1 MLRALHASVGGAH
14 RFSDL
19 SRSVILLRPSA
30 TSAFPLYSK
39 TALTSQAAIPLKQ
52 DQLKRSLHVTAVQHA
67 RIRRQVIIPPS
78 DTKYHD
84 KDSFTHSTDKVT
96 SRHPSNSTHTHL
108 TPQQRKAAL
117 DLDRITDD
125 VLSSMY
131 DHQSSKNQSSMDGI
145 SSNTP
150 SSSTNGS
157 KPEPAINKLKKRNL
171 DTAAEPSD
179 AIGSNEVVPS
189 IVNADV
195 EAVDRTF
202 ADPNQFGKLSKLA
215 KKVLVQPKAK
225 SLKPVDGRHAAV
237 DALDEQ
243 IQQEIADSIGEPT
256 IDDDNAAKRRV
267 AVMDLYDVR
276 HEYVSDERTQGDVPE
291 GTIAQ
296 VGRGN
301 SFDSL
306 SDTGDDWF
314 TNVAHNVP
322 VSYIKDDASVPRWL
336 RGVETAQKRQA
347 GELETEMDELS
358 EMNVDGQASP
368 KLMLKHVLQVISDER
383 GQNLVVID
391 VRDKCDHTD
400 YMVIVEGRSS
410 KQIYTIADTIR
421 RKVKHMMTD
430 NSSLPDHLVVQGSDS
445 EDWMVVDLGGVLV
458 NCFTPEARQFYDLD
472 RLWLF
477 MDSSR
482 LSEDF
487 ALEADELRDSL

>member
-131 DHQSSKNQSSMDGI
+131 DHQSSKNQSSMD
-145 SSNTP
+145 
-150 SSSTNGS
+150 
-157 KPEPAINKLKKRNL
+157 
-171 DTAAEPSD
+171 AEPSD

>member
-131 DHQSSKNQSSMDGI
+131 DHQSSKNQSSMD
-145 SSNTP
+145 
-150 SSSTNGS
+150 
-157 KPEPAINKLKKRNL
+157 
-171 DTAAEPSD
+171 AEPSD

-276 HEYVSDERTQGDVPE
+276 HD
-291 GTIAQ
+291 
-296 VGRGN
+296 
-301 SFDSL
+301 L

>member
-131 DHQSSKNQSSMDGI
+131 DHQSSKNQSSMD
-145 SSNTP
+145 
-150 SSSTNGS
+150 
-157 KPEPAINKLKKRNL
+157 
-171 DTAAEPSD
+171 
-179 AIGSNEVVPS
+179 
-189 IVNADV
+189 
-195 EAVDRTF
+195 
-202 ADPNQFGKLSKLA
+202 
-215 KKVLVQPKAK
+215 VLVQPKAK